1 MMNDNDKIQN
11 RYLKI
16 CEMTS
21 EDEID
26 VMSDGES
33 NVRDYEVGDY
43 VNLKKM
49 GGEGRIVKIV
59 YVVMDN
65 EEDIQFLH
73 KCDLGNLTTKEL

>member
-1 MMNDNDKIQN
+1 MNDNDKIQN

-33 NVRDYEVGDY
+33 NVRDYKEGDY

-49 GGEGRIVKIV
+49 GGEGRIVKVV

-65 EEDIQFLH
+65 EEDIQFIH

>member
-1 MMNDNDKIQN
+1 
-11 RYLKI
+11 
-16 CEMTS
+16 
-21 EDEID
+21 
-26 VMSDGES
+26 MSDGES
-33 NVRDYEVGDY
+33 NVRDYKEGDY

-49 GGEGRIVKIV
+49 GGEGRIVKVV

>member
-1 MMNDNDKIQN
+1 MNDNDKIQN

-33 NVRDYEVGDY
+33 NVRDYKEGDY
-43 VNLKKM
+43 VNLKN
-49 GGEGRIVKIV
+49 GGEGRIVKVV

-65 EEDIQFLH
+65 EEDIQFIH

>member
-1 MMNDNDKIQN
+1 MNDNDKIQN

-33 NVRDYEVGDY
+33 NVRDYKEGDY

-49 GGEGRIVKIV
+49 GGEGRIVKVV

-73 KCDLGNLTTKEL
+73 KCDLGNLTSKEL

>member
-33 NVRDYEVGDY
+33 NVRDYKEGDY

-49 GGEGRIVKIV
+49 GGEGRIVKVV

>member
-1 MMNDNDKIQN
+1 MNDNDKIQN

-33 NVRDYEVGDY
+33 NVRDYKEGDY
-43 VNLKKM
+43 VNLKK
-49 GGEGRIVKIV
+49 GGEGRIVKVV

-73 KCDLGNLTTKEL
+73 KCDLGKHHRMKT

>member
-33 NVRDYEVGDY
+33 NVRDYKEGDY

>member
-1 MMNDNDKIQN
+1 MNDNDKIQN

>member
-1 MMNDNDKIQN
+1 MNDNDKIQN

-33 NVRDYEVGDY
+33 NVRDYKEGDY
-43 VNLKKM
+43 VNLKK
-49 GGEGRIVKIV
+49 GGEGRIVKVV

-73 KCDLGNLTTKEL
+73 KCDLGNLTTKESDQ